1 MMMGSPSLWML
12 ALCATCNAFVL
23 PAAARAGTLVA
34 RNGLPV
40 CAEKVE
46 VSPVQ
51 GVVMGGGFLMVAAG
65 VYCTSTGSPPTGL
78 ALGFVALLFM
88 YLGAGVI
95 EGDA

>member
-1 MMMGSPSLWML
+1 MRASSLWML

-34 RNGLPV
+34 RAGLPV

-95 EGDA
+95 EGEA